1 MTWVVAVK
9 GLVSVK
15 EVGFGDEARVDIAVF

>member
-1 MTWVVAVK
+1 MARVVAVK

-15 EVGFGDEARVDIAVF
+15 EVGFSDKARVDVAVF

>member
-1 MTWVVAVK
+1 MARVVAVK

-15 EVGFGDEARVDIAVF
+15 EIGFGDEARVDVAVF